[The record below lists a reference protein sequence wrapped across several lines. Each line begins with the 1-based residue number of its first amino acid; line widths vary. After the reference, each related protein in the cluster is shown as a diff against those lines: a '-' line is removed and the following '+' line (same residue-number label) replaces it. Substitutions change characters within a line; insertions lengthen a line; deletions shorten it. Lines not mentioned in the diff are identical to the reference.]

1 MSVGGLR
8 EYTRI
13 VSEAFLSF
21 LKLIITFRSNLAFK
35 PLAKYSIKLYVKTIN
50 CKMGGLFETISE
62 FFFAKADIEFR
73 LSVIGFPNAGKTTI
87 LQRLKFGTMH

>member
-1 MSVGGLR
+1 
-8 EYTRI
+8 
-13 VSEAFLSF
+13 
-21 LKLIITFRSNLAFK
+21 
-35 PLAKYSIKLYVKTIN
+35 
-50 CKMGGLFETISE
+50 MGGLFETISE